1 MVMLLIQGINGES
14 VDNGSQ
20 STDKSLQLYHS
31 IHTSQKR
38 VTYRTI
44 KTLNISFPSRETI
57 LKAQFFEMTQ
67 QIWYLTFSLV

>member
-44 KTLNISFPSRETI
+44 KALNIAFSFQRDHIKSPV
-57 LKAQFFEMTQ
+57 F
-67 QIWYLTFSLV
+67 